1 MSRTLPGLFRC
12 SRTCTP
18 RRPSADAAQACGLRW
33 ADFGS
38 TLGQNETLYLAARA
52 LTPTDPIDREF
63 RKQLLEAFEDAGVAL
78 PADKRARAKQLS
90 DRIVDLGQ
98 QFDQR
103 IRDAAIKVPFT
114 AAELAGVADTVWKD
128 KPRDAQGR
136 YLLGL
141 DYPTYLPVLER
152 ADQGATRERM
162 WHAKQDEGG
171 DANLKLLGEIS
182 QLRREYAQLFDLKSY
197 ADFQL
202 RRRMSESTA
211 KTQAFLA
218 SVRAAVTEREVRDI
232 DELRAAKA
240 AQLGTPLAATRL
252 ERWDISYYTER
263 VRRERYS
270 VDQEAFRQYF
280 PPQESLQFVMR
291 IAEKMLGIRYTRVPA
306 VLWHPDVQAYAV
318 SDAKTGKP
326 LSTLYV
332 DLYPRRGQ
340 VQPCRGL
347 GHPWRLDPHRPCTA
361 GRPCRQHGQ
370 EGPDPRRAGDLA
382 ARVGPWPARQPVGH
396 PLRLAG
402 RHQRAARFRR
412 GTIADARGLGL
423 RQAGAQALR
432 RGLPDLQAGA
442 RRDDRQGPHGA

>member
-1 MSRTLPGLFRC
+1 MRFIVRSSVTLTLMAAAGVATAAVPVLPGPAFPAYADAPALVAACDSGLAEAKARVA
-12 SRTCTP
+12 SLEK
-18 RRPSADAAQACGLRW
+18 RRADGRWLAAYDALNAYVEDASGPLSLLENVHPDKAVRDAAQACGLRW

-38 TLGQNETLYLAARA
+38 TLGQNEVLYRAARSLQPA
-52 LTPTDPIDREF
+52 DAIDREF
-63 RKQLLEAFEDAGVAL
+63 RKQLLEGFEDSGVAL

-114 AAELAGVADTVWKD
+114 ADELVGVADTVWKD

-152 ADQGATRERM
+152 ADQAASRERM
-162 WHAKQDEGG
+162 WRAKQNEGG

-182 QLRREYAQLFDLKSY
+182 QLRREYAQLFGLKSY

-211 KTQAFLA
+211 KTQAFLG
-218 SVRAAVTEREVRDI
+218 SVRAAVTERELRDI
-232 DELRAAKA
+232 DELRTAKA
-240 AQLGTPLAATRL
+240 AQLGTPLAATKID
-252 ERWDISYYTER
+252 RWDIGYYTER

-270 VDQEAFRQYF
+270 VDQEAFRPYF

-291 IAEKMLGIRYTRVPA
+291 IAEKMLGIRYTRVA
-306 VLWHPDVQAYAV
+306 AKLWHPDVQAYAI
-318 SDAKTGKP
+318 SDARTGKP

-332 DLYPRRGQ
+332 DLYPR
-340 VQPCRGL
+340 
-347 GHPWRLDPHRPCTA
+347 
-361 GRPCRQHGQ
+361 
-370 EGPDPRRAGDLA
+370 EGKYNHAAVWASVA
-382 ARVGPWPARQPVGH
+382 ARR
-396 PLRLAG
+396 
-402 RHQRAARFRR
+402 
-412 GTIADARGLGL
+412 
-423 RQAGAQALR
+423 
-432 RGLPDLQAGA
+432 
-442 RRDDRQGPHGA
+442 